1 MIMDYFASS
10 DFSALAEQLIK
21 QHHLPGLAVA
31 VVQNGKVSSSG
42 YGKARL
48 EPPEPFSPDTLFD
61 IASCSKSFTA
71 ALIGQLVED
80 SSCPEVQYQA
90 TMSSLL
96 PDDFVMPSKEY
107 TDGVTLDDVLGHA
120 TGTGRSLTSSNPSS
134 GYFY

>member
-1 MIMDYFASS
+1 MDFFASS
-10 DFSALAEQLIK
+10 EFQLLAEQLIK

-31 VVQNGKVSSSG
+31 VVQDGKVSSSG

-48 EPPEPFSPDTLFD
+48 EPPEPFTADTLFD

-71 ALIGQLVED
+71 ALIGLLVEN
-80 SSCPEVQYQA
+80 SRCPEVQYQA

-96 PDDFVMPSKEY
+96 PDDFVMPSREY

-120 TGTGRSLTSSNPSS
+120 TGMGRSLTQTNLSSV
-134 GYFY
+134 YCY